1 MLTQFTGLQLL
12 DDSTGITAEPGGA
25 GAVRVSIPAAMQAPQ
40 GYKWAYLLSD
50 APAPAGAFGTALIGS
65 KDWAGDQNDIATGG
79 KGYVHLYLVGA
90 ADLKPVK
97 AISLVA
103 IAG

>member
-1 MLTQFTGLQLL
+1 MFAKGDATRGR
-12 DDSTGITAEPGGA
+12 
-25 GAVRVSIPAAMQAPQ
+25 RVNIRQRPQAIGPAH
-40 GYKWAYLLSD
+40 